1 MIEGGGASTAGVLR
15 REAAIVPWN
24 ELTEEQKQAGRQT
37 HRLLVAMAESDEKVD
52 EPRPAFL
59 PRLDRAR
66 RSRVLLIDGGRG
78 SGKTAL
84 LVTVLEHWRR
94 PFTDDRDGC
103 RDGCRDGRPPPDTRP
118 DGVDGLDDCRR
129 RIVPIGLLD
138 LHPLARSTNLLMH
151 VVGRFGRVVEALEDR
166 GDKEAEPPAWH
177 LASEATVKSRKRWK
191 ALIRAVAAAW
201 DDGADDRRARMD
213 LEAYTVE
220 LEEAERQRLD
230 LVTAFT
236 DFIETLVAEF
246 AKRQGPAAKG
256 PPLFL
261 LAVDDADMNPSRS
274 VELLDMLRM
283 LWHPRVAFL
292 LTGDSELFEQTLSE
306 HFLGEMRKPL
316 RGQVMLEREIAV
328 IAGKRR
334 ATALASDV
342 YEKVIPAGHRCAVPR
357 IPPAL
362 RLSYAS
368 VDLAGVFHEVHAEEK
383 PGPTLDSYF
392 STVPQLLD
400 ALPDRLRGQIDLADV
415 SRLVLSARDA
425 PPARAA
431 SRVVEGIWRHALSM
445 SSAQIEGIYDHTVH
459 ADTATGALRMSLG
472 QSVAG
477 IWASDLRAVA
487 RTPERQVGPQV
498 VLSVIDRLEGVMGN
512 GDYLPRELTAALML
526 AADVAADQTHG
537 SWNTR
542 DTSQQGYEGLF
553 AKSLYQAVGVTTSLR
568 FAWPVPQ
575 GFSVPFYAAF
585 SSRWTRKL
593 LSMSKR
599 KAPWEATDEQLDELA
614 RHFLHLVVYLWG
626 ESRALRIEA
635 RAPDWAKIARLVVD
649 LSAQGT
655 VAWRS
660 WAFTR
665 AGLLAAPEY
674 GLPASSANAWLHEL
688 REAAGPRWATFKEVL
703 IDERRRRVEA
713 TGELRVDRTC
723 RDIDDTFDEHAWRS
737 VVEADDAALERPRRL

>member
-1 MIEGGGASTAGVLR
+1 MSERGGSVLR
-15 REAAIVPWN
+15 REAAIVPWD

-94 PFTDDRDGC
+94 PFVDDRDGG
-103 RDGCRDGRPPPDTRP
+103 RDGKPPADTRP

-138 LHPLARSTNLLMH
+138 LHPLAQSTNLLMH

-177 LASEATVKSRKRWK
+177 LASEATVRSRKRWK

-201 DDGADDRRARMD
+201 DDGADERRARMD

-362 RLSYAS
+362 RLSYAR
-368 VDLAGVFHEVHAEEK
+368 VDLADALGAVHAEEE
-383 PGPTLDSYF
+383 PGPTLASYF
-392 STVPQLLD
+392 QRTPQLLE
-400 ALPDRLRGQIDLADV
+400 ALPDRLRGQIDLADIG
-415 SRLVLSARDA
+415 RLVLSDPDA

-431 SRVVEGIWRHALSM
+431 SRVVEAIWRHALSM
-445 SSAQIEGIYDHTVH
+445 TSAQIEGIHDQTVH
-459 ADTATGALRMSLG
+459 TDAATGALRVSLG

-477 IWASDLRAVA
+477 IWASDLRTVA
-487 RTPERQVGPQV
+487 RTPEQPVGPQV
-498 VLSVIDRLEGVMGN
+498 VLSAVDRLEGVTGS

-537 SWNTR
+537 GWNTR
-542 DTSQQGYEGLF
+542 DTSQNGYEGLF
-553 AKSLYQAVGVTTSLR
+553 AKSLYQAVGTATSLR

-585 SSRWTRKL
+585 SSRWKRKL

-599 KAPWEATDEQLDELA
+599 KASWEATEREIDELA

-626 ESRALRIEA
+626 ESRTLRIEA
-635 RAPDWAKIARLVVD
+635 KAPGWYDIARLVVD
-649 LSAQGT
+649 LGARGT

-660 WAFTR
+660 WAFMR

-674 GLPASSANAWLHEL
+674 GLPASSANKWLKEL
-688 REAAGPRWATFKEVL
+688 RAAAGPRWGTFKEGL

-713 TGELRVDRTC
+713 TGELRVDRIC
-723 RDIDDTFDEHAWRS
+723 RDIDETFQGHDWRF
-737 VVEADDAALERPRRL
+737 VVEADESGLALARQENPEGL